1 MLSIFHR
8 VYNKQIWSLGCMYY
22 PTKINSKVGRGRGYW
37 GLSYTVFCIST
48 ASLSDHPKCDSY
60 SIVTEDSDGYSDS
73 DLPSL
78 KKSSPSSSFVSFG
91 LVLCVVTSGGRLE
104 GTCLASAWTEF
115 GFFVFLTISGFTP
128 ETEPIALNIYRPE
141 GQVMQCSD

>member
-1 MLSIFHR
+1 MGWAKTLMTVHSNLLNYEIIFLLTF
-8 VYNKQIWSLGCMYY
+8 S
-22 PTKINSKVGRGRGYW
+22 
-37 GLSYTVFCIST
+37 F
-48 ASLSDHPKCDSY
+48 
-60 SIVTEDSDGYSDS
+60 
-73 DLPSL
+73 
-78 KKSSPSSSFVSFG
+78 SFVTFG